1 MQRTNRR
8 RFLAGIATTGAVLA
22 AGCSSGASSGD
33 GGNGS
38 NGGNG
43 TASGGEATDGA
54 GGGDATSESGG
65 STGGGNTTAGGN
77 GTSGGSASGGET
89 TTVAAG
95 PDGRLVFEPEA
106 VELSVGDTVSWEFE
120 SAGHNVGAVPKDSEE
135 VSLPD
140 GAKPFASYDGDPYA
154 VVEEG
159 QTYEHTFET
168 AGEYTYV
175 CIPHVSSGM
184 VGTVTV
190 SE

>member
-38 NGGNG
+38 NG

-77 GTSGGSASGGET
+77 GTSGGGASGGET

-95 PDGRLVFEPEA
+95 PDGKLVFEPEH
-106 VELSVGDTVSWEFE
+106 VEVSVGDTVSWEFE
-120 SAGHNVGAVPKDSEE
+120 SAGHNVSAVPKDSEK

-140 GAKPFASYDGDPYA
+140 GAKPFASHESGDPYA

-159 QTYEHTFET
+159 KTYEHTFET